1 MPVIS
6 NDKTPRPEYHS
17 WAWLE
22 KADATKYAKN
32 KQANYNIHP
41 IQ

>member
-1 MPVIS
+1 MPIMT
-6 NDKTPRPEYHS
+6 DKRINRPEYHS
-17 WAWLE
+17 WEWLE